1 MATKDYPVLQFQDAA
16 LVRQVLVYSR
26 SPLVLDLRGQ
36 HFIGVSEVRINGRPV
51 PEFMVLTPSRILAP
65 VPTRVVGTRIRSV
78 RVILAREGLTQT
90 TKIRF
95 RASVPGGRGTGFS
108 RLLQSFL
115 RLLFTATGE
124 DLDDFTR
131 GGGMGKIVGA
141 AGDPGALR
149 SGVVRSVRDTES
161 QMIRLQAGNT
171 RLQDSEKLQSA
182 TVVSAEFIPSLAA
195 VHLQLRLT
203 AMDGSTHDPVL
214 SI

>member
-16 LVRQVLVYSR
+16 LVRQVRVYTR
-26 SPLVLDLRGQ
+26 SPLVLDLRGKN
-36 HFIGVSEVRINGRPV
+36 FVGVSEVRINGRPV
-51 PEFMVLTPSRILAP
+51 PEYIVLSPSRVLAP

-78 RVILAREGLTQT
+78 RVLLAQEGLTET
-90 TKIRF
+90 TRIRF
-95 RASVPGGRGTGFS
+95 RVSVPGGRGVGFS

-115 RLLFTATGE
+115 RLLFTEPGE
-124 DLDDFTR
+124 DRDDLGR
-131 GGGMGKIVGA
+131 GGGMRGIVGS

-149 SGVVRSVRDTES
+149 AGVVRSVRDTES
-161 QMIRLQAGNT
+161 QLVRLQTVNPQ
-171 RLQDSEKLQSA
+171 LQDSEKLQSA
-182 TVVSAEFIPSLAA
+182 TVVSAEFIPALAA